1 MIISKYAE
9 IAFDKKQQHT
19 FMRKYTQL
27 TSKSIPQL
35 MVIYELKKKIKTTLN
50 GERLNAFSLKS
61 RKIKGY
67 LICHFYLT
75 LYCQVN
81 GARK

>member
-50 GERLNAFSLKS
+50 GERLNAFSLGLGTPVS
-61 RKIKGY
+61 LNIV
-67 LICHFYLT
+67 LEVLAS
-75 LYCQVN
+75 
-81 GARK
+81 ARHEK